1 MKTKET
7 VEKQKNYFCGL
18 VRDCLS
24 ERLDREEENM
34 QLMGSL
40 CTILDCEGWKNG
52 EGFAEDIIY
61 DLYDHFESPLK
72 TGGVKC
78 SAADMLFQWH
88 ELVHYATDTIGVTGR
103 DYMKTWRLIFSSPRS
118 ENWTD
123 ILALVELLFT
133 VPISNAK
140 LERMFSKMKRVITVF
155 RSSTKELRLEN
166 ILRIMEDDVSWENY
180 DPVSAIHHWLSDKE
194 RRVGE
199 EDGPREYKKRASKRT
214 IASLSDSSEDELN

>member
-1 MKTKET
+1 M
-7 VEKQKNYFCGL
+7 
-18 VRDCLS
+18 
-24 ERLDREEENM
+24 
-34 QLMGSL
+34 
-40 CTILDCEGWKNG
+40 
-52 EGFAEDIIY
+52 
-61 DLYDHFESPLK
+61 
-72 TGGVKC
+72 
-78 SAADMLFQWH
+78 
-88 ELVHYATDTIGVTGR
+88 
-103 DYMKTWRLIFSSPRS
+103 IFSSPRS

-180 DPVSAIHHWLSDKE
+180 DLVSAIHHWLSDKE